1 MSESRLIE
9 ITSEICKFDEPLWVM
24 GYVMSLNESDIYLLF
39 RNFVS
44 SSYKDMNIYDALVSF
59 SRKYLIK
66 KGIQIESPV
75 LEVVNEQKNNDDGMS
90 YFDRMMENDSSMRK
104 VENVRGR

>member
-1 MSESRLIE
+1 
-9 ITSEICKFDEPLWVM
+9 M

-39 RNFVS
+39 RNFVR

-59 SRKYLIK
+59 SRNYLIK

-75 LEVVNEQKNNDDGMS
+75 VGIVNEQKNNDDGMS
-90 YFDRMMENDSSMRK
+90 YFDRMVASDSSMKR
-104 VENVRGR
+104 VENVRGK